1 MKTKLRWSPPTVL
14 LYIRNLN
21 KTSVRKKSRGV
32 YLLIGWVF
40 PSYSMTFRL
49 CWTWGRLC
57 VVVDSLIS
65 AAKVCDCSILLRRFV
80 FRKVEASDW
89 WWAARD
95 HGKGTDG
102 RRSPLSPSRLPLRAR
117 ERRLGTRQ
125 VWLCDFRMVLTG
137 MSWRGWTA
145 VSPKYSV
152 PAVNIV
158 SSVFS
163 LADCTLEKQ
172 LSTQENWI

>member
-1 MKTKLRWSPPTVL
+1 MNFDTGQDLDDLVFSGVKTKLRWSPPTVR

-21 KTSVRKKSRGV
+21 KTSVREKSRGV
-32 YLLIGWVF
+32 YLLIGWIF
-40 PSYSMTFRL
+40 PSYSMIFRF

-102 RRSPLSPSRLPLRAR
+102 RPS
-117 ERRLGTRQ
+117 
-125 VWLCDFRMVLTG
+125 
-137 MSWRGWTA
+137 A
-145 VSPKYSV
+145 VSPVVSFPPSFARTRETSGYEAGV
-152 PAVNIV
+152 IV
-158 SSVFS
+158 WFPHGVDRYVMAWLNCGFAKIFCASR
-163 LADCTLEKQ
+163 
-172 LSTQENWI
+172 